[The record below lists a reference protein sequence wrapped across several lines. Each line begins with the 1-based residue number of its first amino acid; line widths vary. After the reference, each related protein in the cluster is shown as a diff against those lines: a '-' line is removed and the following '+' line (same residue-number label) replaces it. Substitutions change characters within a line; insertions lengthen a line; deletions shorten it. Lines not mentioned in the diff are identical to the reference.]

1 MLRPATGVPFGVA
14 IAVLVAATAC
24 ERSPATEHPSSPAS
38 STTRHPTTAA
48 AAARPVVS
56 WNDTIAG
63 PDLFVAGANPTEA
76 VDVMP
81 RFSDST
87 ISDAPATDPVLA
99 THPKVDLFS
108 RSGQVGVATLSAQ
121 AEGNFSGSCTTWPT
135 AHVTTP
141 DGPPPEWSVAFAA
154 GRAIALPMDSMATLN
169 AQDSARRAADIAR
182 VASALANDTALAF
195 RGLPFAVRDAHQFT
209 LPSGDTVI
217 AAEVVRRLN
226 QEANPQEEHILIV
239 MERDTVRG
247 PNSTPPPYIA
257 AYSERTSGP
266 EDDVETDEVLAGVL
280 LGHTPRG
287 LPTIILDRDYGDGN
301 SYTLIQRAAPR
312 VWRARWSS
320 AYVGC

>member
-1 MLRPATGVPFGVA
+1 MRRRALCLAC
-14 IAVLVAATAC
+14 LVCALAAC
-24 ERSPATEHPSSPAS
+24 ERTRTGKGAPAGAATTSRNPNLPATAPRSA
-38 STTRHPTTAA
+38 
-48 AAARPVVS
+48 VS

-87 ISDAPATDPVLA
+87 LSDAPTLDAVLA
-99 THPKVDLFS
+99 QHPHVDLFA
-108 RSGQVGVATLSAQ
+108 RAGHAGAATLSAQ

-141 DGPPPEWSVAFAA
+141 GGPPPEWSVAFTVGHAT
-154 GRAIALPMDSMATLN
+154 ALPMDSVAALN
-169 AQDSARRAADIAR
+169 TQDSAKRAAEVAR
-182 VASALANDTALAF
+182 VASALPNDTAAAF
-195 RGLPFAVRDAHQFT
+195 RGLPFALRDAHQFT

-226 QEANPQEEHILIV
+226 QEANPAEEHIFIV
-239 MERDTVRG
+239 LERDTVPG
-247 PNSTPPPYIA
+247 PGGTPALYRA
-257 AYSERTSGP
+257 SYSERTSGP

-280 LGHTPRG
+280 LGHGPRG
-287 LPTIILDRDYGDGN
+287 LPTLILDRDYGDGN
-301 SYTLIQRAAPR
+301 SYTLIQRTARR

>member
-1 MLRPATGVPFGVA
+1 MRRRASGVHLFLA
-14 IAVLVAATAC
+14 CLVCALSAC
-24 ERSPATEHPSSPAS
+24 ERTPRGNSTPAGTATTRNPNLPATAPRSG
-38 STTRHPTTAA
+38 
-48 AAARPVVS
+48 VS

-81 RFSDST
+81 RFTDST
-87 ISDAPATDPVLA
+87 LSDAPALDAVLGQ
-99 THPKVDLFS
+99 HPHVDLFA
-108 RSGQVGVATLSAQ
+108 RAGRVATGTLSPQ

-141 DGPPPEWSVAFAA
+141 NGPPPEWSVAFTVGHAT
-154 GRAIALPMDSMATLN
+154 ALPMDSVVALN
-169 AQDSARRAADIAR
+169 AQDSARRAAEVAR
-182 VASALANDTALAF
+182 VASALPNDTTVAF
-195 RGLPFAVRDAHQFT
+195 RGLPFSLRDAHQFT

-226 QEANPQEEHILIV
+226 QEANPAEEHILIV
-239 MERDTVRG
+239 MERDTLPG
-247 PNSTPPPYIA
+247 PNGTPRHYVA

-280 LGHTPRG
+280 LGHAPRG
-287 LPTIILDRDYGDGN
+287 LPTLILDRDYGDGN
-301 SYTLIQRAAPR
+301 AYTLIQRTAPR
-312 VWRARWSS
+312 IWRARWSS